1 MLCSLH
7 GLPRQR
13 SLEADT
19 VIDDFPEP
27 EGEPLSDK
35 EIEEAMGIKEPEEN
49 K

>member
-1 MLCSLH
+1 MAY
-7 GLPRQR
+7 PEKEFVDE

-27 EGEPLSDK
+27 EGEPMSDK
-35 EIEEAMGIKEPEEN
+35 DIEEAMGIKEPEE